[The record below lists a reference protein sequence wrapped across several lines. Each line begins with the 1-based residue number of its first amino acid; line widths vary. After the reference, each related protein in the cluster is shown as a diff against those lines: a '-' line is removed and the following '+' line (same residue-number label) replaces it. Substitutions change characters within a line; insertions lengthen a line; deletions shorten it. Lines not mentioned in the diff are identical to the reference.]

1 MAVLF
6 LFVIVVIFLTWL
18 WNFFQKKPSK
28 EQGKLYRQAFVKRRK
43 YKFRL
48 YLAIL
53 YINNGF
59 YRQSE
64 SLLSVLRFYV
74 VTNEDKKAVYYFLAD
89 VYYHQGN
96 YERAQK
102 LLLKS
107 IDISTKDTTMELHLL
122 ACCARDNDEKN
133 LANDALERL
142 VDVGARENV
151 EDAVNFYIGMKDM
164 DRAKQDLKK
173 LQRNLKNST
182 TAKRYYVLAAKIAH
196 MEGDKKKREHY
207 LKKYAARGGDEK
219 ALRWHLKRRR

>member
-74 VTNEDKKAVYYFLAD
+74 VTNEDKKAVYYFLAEITIKIHRYFD
-89 VYYHQGN
+89 KGHHNGITF
-96 YERAQK
+96 AC
-102 LLLKS
+102 LL
-107 IDISTKDTTMELHLL
+107 
-122 ACCARDNDEKN
+122 C
-133 LANDALERL
+133 
-142 VDVGARENV
+142 
-151 EDAVNFYIGMKDM
+151 
-164 DRAKQDLKK
+164 
-173 LQRNLKNST
+173 
-182 TAKRYYVLAAKIAH
+182 KRQ
-196 MEGDKKKREHY
+196 
-207 LKKYAARGGDEK
+207 
-219 ALRWHLKRRR
+219 